1 MNLSTFRKPVGA
13 TVVAAALVCGSLAAS
28 GGQASADRDLQ
39 KRIAALEAGQK
50 LILKELQDIK
60 VLLQNRPP
68 VPTPTPAPGPA
79 AGAPQA
85 NQAMPN
91 LTGPPSFDLD
101 IAGAATRGRQDAKL
115 VLVEFSDFQCPF
127 CGRYT
132 RDTLPQV
139 EREYVDTGKVRYV
152 FRHYP
157 LERIHPLALRA
168 AEAGDCAHQQGKFW
182 PMHTRLFGNQQALAE
197 PDLTRSAEALG
208 LNMSSFQQ
216 CMASQST
223 SPVRVRQDQ
232 TEGSRASI
240 TGTPTFFIGT
250 ITPAGK
256 VHVLKRL
263 VGARPYESFKTTLD
277 GLLSSP
283 EGNRQ

>member
-1 MNLSTFRKPVGA
+1 MNSSTFTKPVGA
-13 TVVAAALVCGSLAAS
+13 AVIAAVAVCVSLAAS
-28 GGQASADRDLQ
+28 GDQGSGDQVLQ

-50 LILKELQDIK
+50 AILKELQEIK
-60 VLLQNRPP
+60 VLLQNRPAP
-68 VPTPTPAPGPA
+68 PTPAP

-91 LTGPPSFDLD
+91 LTGPPNFDID
-101 IAGAATRGRQDAKL
+101 IAGAATRGRPDAKL

-139 EREYVDTGKVRYV
+139 ERDYVESGKIRYV
-152 FRHYP
+152 FRHFP
-157 LERIHPLALRA
+157 LERLHPLALRA
-168 AEAGDCAHQQGKFW
+168 SEAGDCAHQQGKFW
-182 PMHTRLFGNQQALAE
+182 QMHTRLFGNQQALSE
-197 PDLTRSAEALG
+197 VDLTRSAESLG
-208 LNMSSFQQ
+208 LNMPSFQQ

-232 TEGSRASI
+232 TEGSRAGI

-250 ITPAGK
+250 MTAAGK
-256 VHVLKRL
+256 VHILKRM
-263 VGARPYESFKTTLD
+263 VGAQPYAAFKTTLD
-277 GLLSSP
+277 VLLSTP
-283 EGNRQ
+283 DVTK

>member
-1 MNLSTFRKPVGA
+1 MNFSTFTKPVGA
-13 TVVAAALVCGSLAAS
+13 AVVAAALVCGGLAAS
-28 GGQASADRDLQ
+28 GGQASADQDLQ

-50 LILKELQDIK
+50 AILKELQEIK
-60 VLLQNRPP
+60 ALLQNRPP
-68 VPTPTPAPGPA
+68 AVPTPTPAPA

-85 NQAMPN
+85 NPMPN
-91 LTGPPSFDLD
+91 LTGPPNFDLD
-101 IAGAATRGRQDAKL
+101 IAGAATRGRPDAKL

-132 RDTLPQV
+132 RETLPQV
-139 EREYVDTGKVRYV
+139 ERDYVDTGKIRYV
-152 FRHYP
+152 FRHFP
-157 LERIHPLALRA
+157 LERLHPLALRA

-197 PDLTRSAEALG
+197 ADLTRSAEALG
-208 LNMSSFQQ
+208 LDMSSFQQ

-232 TEGSRASI
+232 TEGSRAGI

-250 ITPAGK
+250 MTPAGK

-263 VGARPYESFKTTLD
+263 VGAQPYASFKTTLD
-277 GLLSSP
+277 VLLSSP